1 MANSKVIQKK
11 PVKKSMFKNMNISAN
26 DKPPVPLNIA
36 TTQASVP
43 ILGLHEK
50 YGLIETYKG
59 CYVKSYS
66 IGDNN
71 YMTAPEEEQ
80 NTFYKGYRKL
90 INSFGPTTEFALTI
104 NNRPVNQQEFQD
116 SILIKEAGDKFDFLR
131 KQMNTITMNRMND
144 GKNGI
149 VRDKY
154 LTVAVHT
161 QTARKARDTFNR
173 LDRDI
178 NKSLSNISSSAT
190 PVSLEEELDTL
201 YTIYSDTNDHLIQ
214 KSKVVDD
221 NGHVSESKSFDYNNM
236 RSMGL
241 SINDL
246 IAPSSIDIYDDYIR
260 LGNKYAR
267 VLKVSQLPSQLSDEF
282 LTNVTDMPFNCI
294 TTINYKPIPPKKSD
308 GIVAKNLSFVRDE
321 KQRAMRAGQKV
332 GVYDDSYVD
341 PAILDRES
349 EALALRDAMHE
360 KDERLFETCITVVI
374 FADSVDKLDEYKES
388 IITEYKKASVT
399 INVMK
404 GQQEEGFNST
414 LPLCYNQIVEKRTLT
429 SSSSAIFIPFSTLE
443 VSDAGGINYSCNLIS
458 KNLIVY
464 DRLSAANFNG
474 FILGTPGC
482 VDKDT
487 EYFNGKEWKP
497 ISEYTQGE
505 KVLQYDTVSN
515 EASLVVPQ
523 RYIKEKCDKMYH
535 FETTRG
541 IDQTLS
547 SEHRVIYYD
556 RDTHNGGFSKAKEMY
571 AEELVSL
578 QNSGKF
584 RGKFKTDFKF
594 DGKGIN
600 LSDVEI
606 KLMLAVIADGSF
618 NKNNP
623 NSYNCAIN
631 LKKARKKNELF
642 KLLKEYTTDFR
653 VYETDD
659 GYTHYSF
666 AAPRREKS
674 FSSYW
679 YDCNSSQLH
688 LICENILKWDGHEDK
703 AGRKTFTSTV
713 KETADFVQFAFSA
726 CGYRATIHMSDRN
739 GEHYFTNGKQY
750 TRHVTEYT
758 VCISENTMVGMEWHN
773 DGRKNNVMIKEVI
786 PTDGYKYCF
795 TVPTHSLVL
804 RRNGKI
810 FITGNSGKSFSAKQE
825 MLNVFLKSNA
835 DIIIIDPEDEYGPLA
850 KSLDGEVVKIV
861 PGGDVHINPLEIV
874 CDYELED
881 ETNPINAKAD
891 FILKIM
897 ECILESPFG
906 INSIQQTIIDECVHA
921 LYDPFVKNGKLRN
934 IPPDKMPTLTDL
946 QILLGKRPEPE
957 ARELS
962 MALKLYSGEGSLN
975 TFGFRT
981 NVHIDN
987 RFTVYQIRDIGDRLK
1002 PLAML
1007 TILDHIWNKIVENRK
1022 IGKNTWFYV
1031 DEIYLLFMQSYSAS
1045 FLNTLFR
1052 RARKYGGVPT
1062 GLTQNVSPLL
1072 ESPVARDMLEHTLGA
1087 STVNSITQRCA

>member
-1 MANSKVIQKK
+1 MATSKVIQKK

-116 SILIKEAGDKFDFLR
+116 SILIKEAGDKFDYLR
-131 KQMNTITMNRMND
+131 KQMNTIIMNRMND

-190 PVSLEEELDTL
+190 PVLLEEELDTL

-221 NGHVSESKSFDYNNM
+221 NGHVSESKSFDFNNM

-246 IAPSSIDIYDDYIR
+246 IAPSSINIHDDYIR

-399 INVMK
+399 ITVMK

-474 FILGTPGC
+474 FILGTPG
-482 VDKDT
+482 
-487 EYFNGKEWKP
+487 
-497 ISEYTQGE
+497 
-505 KVLQYDTVSN
+505 
-515 EASLVVPQ
+515 
-523 RYIKEKCDKMYH
+523 
-535 FETTRG
+535 
-541 IDQTLS
+541 
-547 SEHRVIYYD
+547 
-556 RDTHNGGFSKAKEMY
+556 
-571 AEELVSL
+571 
-578 QNSGKF
+578 
-584 RGKFKTDFKF
+584 
-594 DGKGIN
+594 
-600 LSDVEI
+600 
-606 KLMLAVIADGSF
+606 
-618 NKNNP
+618 
-623 NSYNCAIN
+623 
-631 LKKARKKNELF
+631 
-642 KLLKEYTTDFR
+642 
-653 VYETDD
+653 
-659 GYTHYSF
+659 
-666 AAPRREKS
+666 
-674 FSSYW
+674 
-679 YDCNSSQLH
+679 
-688 LICENILKWDGHEDK
+688 
-703 AGRKTFTSTV
+703 
-713 KETADFVQFAFSA
+713 
-726 CGYRATIHMSDRN
+726 
-739 GEHYFTNGKQY
+739 
-750 TRHVTEYT
+750 
-758 VCISENTMVGMEWHN
+758 
-773 DGRKNNVMIKEVI
+773 
-786 PTDGYKYCF
+786 
-795 TVPTHSLVL
+795 
-804 RRNGKI
+804 
-810 FITGNSGKSFSAKQE
+810 SGKSFSAKQE

-975 TFGFRT
+975 TFGFKT

-1072 ESPVARDMLEHTLGA
+1072 ESPVARDMLQNCEFIQVLKQSAPDRAQLQTLLNLSEQQMSYITNSPKGQGLLYMGA
-1087 STVNSITQRCA
+1087 RGTIPFFSRFEKDNDIYKVLTSDMKEIKAYEEQEKREKAKKDKEIKSL

>member
-116 SILIKEAGDKFDFLR
+116 SILIKEAGDKFDYLR

-246 IAPSSIDIYDDYIR
+246 IAPSSIDIHDDYIR

-399 INVMK
+399 ITVMK

-474 FILGTPGC
+474 FILGTPG
-482 VDKDT
+482 
-487 EYFNGKEWKP
+487 
-497 ISEYTQGE
+497 
-505 KVLQYDTVSN
+505 
-515 EASLVVPQ
+515 
-523 RYIKEKCDKMYH
+523 
-535 FETTRG
+535 
-541 IDQTLS
+541 
-547 SEHRVIYYD
+547 
-556 RDTHNGGFSKAKEMY
+556 
-571 AEELVSL
+571 
-578 QNSGKF
+578 
-584 RGKFKTDFKF
+584 
-594 DGKGIN
+594 
-600 LSDVEI
+600 
-606 KLMLAVIADGSF
+606 
-618 NKNNP
+618 
-623 NSYNCAIN
+623 
-631 LKKARKKNELF
+631 
-642 KLLKEYTTDFR
+642 
-653 VYETDD
+653 
-659 GYTHYSF
+659 
-666 AAPRREKS
+666 
-674 FSSYW
+674 
-679 YDCNSSQLH
+679 
-688 LICENILKWDGHEDK
+688 
-703 AGRKTFTSTV
+703 
-713 KETADFVQFAFSA
+713 
-726 CGYRATIHMSDRN
+726 
-739 GEHYFTNGKQY
+739 
-750 TRHVTEYT
+750 
-758 VCISENTMVGMEWHN
+758 
-773 DGRKNNVMIKEVI
+773 
-786 PTDGYKYCF
+786 
-795 TVPTHSLVL
+795 
-804 RRNGKI
+804 
-810 FITGNSGKSFSAKQE
+810 SGKSFSAKQE

-1072 ESPVARDMLEHTLGA
+1072 ESPVARDMLQNCEFIQVLKQSAPDRAQLQTLLNLSEQQMSYITNSPKGQGLLYMGA
-1087 STVNSITQRCA
+1087 RGTIPFFSRFEKDNDIYKVLTSDMKEIKAYEEQEKREKAKKDKEIKSL

>member
-116 SILIKEAGDKFDFLR
+116 SILIKEAGDKFDYLR

-246 IAPSSIDIYDDYIR
+246 IAPSSIDIHDDYIR

-399 INVMK
+399 ITVMK

-474 FILGTPGC
+474 FILGTPG
-482 VDKDT
+482 
-487 EYFNGKEWKP
+487 
-497 ISEYTQGE
+497 
-505 KVLQYDTVSN
+505 
-515 EASLVVPQ
+515 
-523 RYIKEKCDKMYH
+523 
-535 FETTRG
+535 
-541 IDQTLS
+541 
-547 SEHRVIYYD
+547 
-556 RDTHNGGFSKAKEMY
+556 
-571 AEELVSL
+571 
-578 QNSGKF
+578 
-584 RGKFKTDFKF
+584 
-594 DGKGIN
+594 
-600 LSDVEI
+600 
-606 KLMLAVIADGSF
+606 
-618 NKNNP
+618 
-623 NSYNCAIN
+623 
-631 LKKARKKNELF
+631 
-642 KLLKEYTTDFR
+642 
-653 VYETDD
+653 
-659 GYTHYSF
+659 
-666 AAPRREKS
+666 
-674 FSSYW
+674 
-679 YDCNSSQLH
+679 
-688 LICENILKWDGHEDK
+688 
-703 AGRKTFTSTV
+703 
-713 KETADFVQFAFSA
+713 
-726 CGYRATIHMSDRN
+726 
-739 GEHYFTNGKQY
+739 
-750 TRHVTEYT
+750 
-758 VCISENTMVGMEWHN
+758 
-773 DGRKNNVMIKEVI
+773 
-786 PTDGYKYCF
+786 
-795 TVPTHSLVL
+795 
-804 RRNGKI
+804 
-810 FITGNSGKSFSAKQE
+810 SGKSFSAKQE

>member
-90 INSFGPTTEFALTI
+90 INSFGPMTEFALTI

-246 IAPSSIDIYDDYIR
+246 IAPSSIDIHDDYIR

-399 INVMK
+399 ITVMK

-474 FILGTPGC
+474 FILGTPG
-482 VDKDT
+482 
-487 EYFNGKEWKP
+487 
-497 ISEYTQGE
+497 
-505 KVLQYDTVSN
+505 
-515 EASLVVPQ
+515 
-523 RYIKEKCDKMYH
+523 
-535 FETTRG
+535 
-541 IDQTLS
+541 
-547 SEHRVIYYD
+547 
-556 RDTHNGGFSKAKEMY
+556 
-571 AEELVSL
+571 
-578 QNSGKF
+578 
-584 RGKFKTDFKF
+584 
-594 DGKGIN
+594 
-600 LSDVEI
+600 
-606 KLMLAVIADGSF
+606 
-618 NKNNP
+618 
-623 NSYNCAIN
+623 
-631 LKKARKKNELF
+631 
-642 KLLKEYTTDFR
+642 
-653 VYETDD
+653 
-659 GYTHYSF
+659 
-666 AAPRREKS
+666 
-674 FSSYW
+674 
-679 YDCNSSQLH
+679 
-688 LICENILKWDGHEDK
+688 
-703 AGRKTFTSTV
+703 
-713 KETADFVQFAFSA
+713 
-726 CGYRATIHMSDRN
+726 
-739 GEHYFTNGKQY
+739 
-750 TRHVTEYT
+750 
-758 VCISENTMVGMEWHN
+758 
-773 DGRKNNVMIKEVI
+773 
-786 PTDGYKYCF
+786 
-795 TVPTHSLVL
+795 
-804 RRNGKI
+804 
-810 FITGNSGKSFSAKQE
+810 SGKSFSAKQE

-1072 ESPVARDMLEHTLGA
+1072 ESPVARDMLQNCEFIQVLKQSAPDRAQLQTLLNLSEQQMSYITNSPKGQGLLYMGA
-1087 STVNSITQRCA
+1087 RGTIPFFSRFEKDNDIYKVLTSDMKEIKAYEEQEKREKAKKDKEIKSL

>member
-178 NKSLSNISSSAT
+178 NKSLSNISSSAM

-474 FILGTPGC
+474 FILGTPG
-482 VDKDT
+482 
-487 EYFNGKEWKP
+487 
-497 ISEYTQGE
+497 
-505 KVLQYDTVSN
+505 
-515 EASLVVPQ
+515 
-523 RYIKEKCDKMYH
+523 
-535 FETTRG
+535 
-541 IDQTLS
+541 
-547 SEHRVIYYD
+547 
-556 RDTHNGGFSKAKEMY
+556 
-571 AEELVSL
+571 
-578 QNSGKF
+578 
-584 RGKFKTDFKF
+584 
-594 DGKGIN
+594 
-600 LSDVEI
+600 
-606 KLMLAVIADGSF
+606 
-618 NKNNP
+618 
-623 NSYNCAIN
+623 
-631 LKKARKKNELF
+631 
-642 KLLKEYTTDFR
+642 
-653 VYETDD
+653 
-659 GYTHYSF
+659 
-666 AAPRREKS
+666 
-674 FSSYW
+674 
-679 YDCNSSQLH
+679 
-688 LICENILKWDGHEDK
+688 
-703 AGRKTFTSTV
+703 
-713 KETADFVQFAFSA
+713 
-726 CGYRATIHMSDRN
+726 
-739 GEHYFTNGKQY
+739 
-750 TRHVTEYT
+750 
-758 VCISENTMVGMEWHN
+758 
-773 DGRKNNVMIKEVI
+773 
-786 PTDGYKYCF
+786 
-795 TVPTHSLVL
+795 
-804 RRNGKI
+804 
-810 FITGNSGKSFSAKQE
+810 SGKSFSAKQE

>member
-1 MANSKVIQKK
+1 MATSKVIQKK
-11 PVKKSMFKNMNISAN
+11 PVKESMFKNMNISAN

-116 SILIKEAGDKFDFLR
+116 SILIKEAGDKFDYLR
-131 KQMNTITMNRMND
+131 KQMNTIIMNRMND

-190 PVSLEEELDTL
+190 PVLLEEELDTL

-246 IAPSSIDIYDDYIR
+246 IAPSSIDIHDDYIR

-321 KQRAMRAGQKV
+321 KQHAMRAGQKV

-399 INVMK
+399 ITVMK

-474 FILGTPGC
+474 FILGTPG
-482 VDKDT
+482 
-487 EYFNGKEWKP
+487 
-497 ISEYTQGE
+497 
-505 KVLQYDTVSN
+505 
-515 EASLVVPQ
+515 
-523 RYIKEKCDKMYH
+523 
-535 FETTRG
+535 
-541 IDQTLS
+541 
-547 SEHRVIYYD
+547 
-556 RDTHNGGFSKAKEMY
+556 
-571 AEELVSL
+571 
-578 QNSGKF
+578 
-584 RGKFKTDFKF
+584 
-594 DGKGIN
+594 
-600 LSDVEI
+600 
-606 KLMLAVIADGSF
+606 
-618 NKNNP
+618 
-623 NSYNCAIN
+623 
-631 LKKARKKNELF
+631 
-642 KLLKEYTTDFR
+642 
-653 VYETDD
+653 
-659 GYTHYSF
+659 
-666 AAPRREKS
+666 
-674 FSSYW
+674 
-679 YDCNSSQLH
+679 
-688 LICENILKWDGHEDK
+688 
-703 AGRKTFTSTV
+703 
-713 KETADFVQFAFSA
+713 
-726 CGYRATIHMSDRN
+726 
-739 GEHYFTNGKQY
+739 
-750 TRHVTEYT
+750 
-758 VCISENTMVGMEWHN
+758 
-773 DGRKNNVMIKEVI
+773 
-786 PTDGYKYCF
+786 
-795 TVPTHSLVL
+795 
-804 RRNGKI
+804 
-810 FITGNSGKSFSAKQE
+810 SGKSFSAKQE

-1072 ESPVARDMLEHTLGA
+1072 ESPVARDMLQNCEFIQVLKQSAPDRAQLQTLLNLSEQQMSYITNSPKGQGLLYMGA
-1087 STVNSITQRCA
+1087 RGTIPFFSRFEKDNDIYKVLTSDMKEIKAYEEQEKREKAKKDKEIKSL

>member
-535 FETTRG
+535 FETDLL
-541 IDQTLS
+541 DQTLS
-547 SEHRVIYYD
+547 AEHRMIFYD
-556 RDTHNGGFSKAKEMY
+556 SDNKPFVVSAGSFVDKIKNSSLPCSSKIKISVDE
-571 AEELVSL
+571 
-578 QNSGKF
+578 
-584 RGKFKTDFKF
+584 
-594 DGKGIN
+594 
-600 LSDVEI
+600 DVF
-606 KLMLAVIADGSF
+606 AVI
-618 NKNNP
+618 P
-623 NSYNCAIN
+623 
-631 LKKARKKNELF
+631 
-642 KLLKEYTTDFR
+642 
-653 VYETDD
+653 DD
-659 GYTHYSF
+659 M
-666 AAPRREKS
+666 K
-674 FSSYW
+674 
-679 YDCNSSQLH
+679 
-688 LICENILKWDGHEDK
+688 
-703 AGRKTFTSTV
+703 
-713 KETADFVQFAFSA
+713 
-726 CGYRATIHMSDRN
+726 
-739 GEHYFTNGKQY
+739 
-750 TRHVTEYT
+750 
-758 VCISENTMVGMEWHN
+758 ISEVT
-773 DGRKNNVMIKEVI
+773 

>member
-11 PVKKSMFKNMNISAN
+11 PVKKDMFKNMNISAN

-116 SILIKEAGDKFDFLR
+116 SILIKEAGDKFDYLR
-131 KQMNTITMNRMND
+131 KQMNTIIMNRMND

-246 IAPSSIDIYDDYIR
+246 IAPSSIDIHDDYIR

-399 INVMK
+399 ITVMK

-474 FILGTPGC
+474 FILGTPG
-482 VDKDT
+482 
-487 EYFNGKEWKP
+487 
-497 ISEYTQGE
+497 
-505 KVLQYDTVSN
+505 
-515 EASLVVPQ
+515 
-523 RYIKEKCDKMYH
+523 
-535 FETTRG
+535 
-541 IDQTLS
+541 
-547 SEHRVIYYD
+547 
-556 RDTHNGGFSKAKEMY
+556 
-571 AEELVSL
+571 
-578 QNSGKF
+578 
-584 RGKFKTDFKF
+584 
-594 DGKGIN
+594 
-600 LSDVEI
+600 
-606 KLMLAVIADGSF
+606 
-618 NKNNP
+618 
-623 NSYNCAIN
+623 
-631 LKKARKKNELF
+631 
-642 KLLKEYTTDFR
+642 
-653 VYETDD
+653 
-659 GYTHYSF
+659 
-666 AAPRREKS
+666 
-674 FSSYW
+674 
-679 YDCNSSQLH
+679 
-688 LICENILKWDGHEDK
+688 
-703 AGRKTFTSTV
+703 
-713 KETADFVQFAFSA
+713 
-726 CGYRATIHMSDRN
+726 
-739 GEHYFTNGKQY
+739 
-750 TRHVTEYT
+750 
-758 VCISENTMVGMEWHN
+758 
-773 DGRKNNVMIKEVI
+773 
-786 PTDGYKYCF
+786 
-795 TVPTHSLVL
+795 
-804 RRNGKI
+804 
-810 FITGNSGKSFSAKQE
+810 SGKSFSAKQE

-975 TFGFRT
+975 TFGFKT

-1072 ESPVARDMLEHTLGA
+1072 ESPVARDMLQNCEFIQVLKQSAPDRAQLQTLLNLSEQQMSYITNSPKGQGLLYMGA
-1087 STVNSITQRCA
+1087 RGTIPFFSRFEKDNDIYKVLTSDMKEIKAYEEQEKREKAKKDKEIKSL